1 MDNLKHSFS
10 LLIDRKGPHVPLPV
24 NLRGGASEPPCQSRA
39 RGSYDCWRPRA
50 LSPLRRWGLLSTIC
64 WTLVTIRMFRRPAFP
79 QRSRRTRKLRFE
91 KQTCDSDPLAIPAR
105 VQMKVN
111 HCLSD
116 LCLPTR
122 QKVSATDLKMSLP
135 PRWVSSNHI
144 VDRRA
149 CPSWKM

>member
-1 MDNLKHSFS
+1 MDKHSFS
-10 LLIDRKGPHVPLPV
+10 LLIDQKGPHVPLPV

-39 RGSYDCWRPRA
+39 RGSYDRWQPRA
-50 LSPLRRWGLLSTIC
+50 LPPLRRWGLLSTIC
-64 WTLVTIRMFRRPAFP
+64 WTLVTIKRFRRLVFP

-111 HCLSD
+111 
-116 LCLPTR
+116 LCLR
-122 QKVSATDLKMSLP
+122 RFVSAIDLEMSLP